1 MSATTHP
8 VGDLRGAAPDP
19 HIVELGKLMLARAP
33 RLGKAMADL
42 LCREIDA
49 YRDGTVVTKEQVA
62 ESCVANV
69 TFIFHSLA
77 GDADVD
83 VSPAEHTG
91 TARALAG
98 VPLPA
103 VMTAYRIGF
112 RFVWEQTLAAARA
125 AAIPTDSILDATAR
139 VFLAQD
145 TFTQAMSTT
154 YRQQLTAQILEQEE
168 ERSALVEALLSRRIT
183 DTQSLWEAADLLRLS
198 TSGPYVVVAA
208 ELPAIGKVG
217 LPGIEN
223 KLSVRD
229 IRSAWRLLPD
239 LQVGIVHL
247 SGYATPAAL
256 GKLVEVLRQAATARV
271 GISPPFHELAETS
284 DALRFARLAVAGK
297 PSGESL
303 IAVFDDTPL
312 AVAAVSA
319 PEVMAK
325 IRSSVLGPLDELP
338 AEERTILLDTFRA
351 WVGAGGSANDTA
363 AKVFC
368 HPNTVRHRLHRIE
381 ELTGRA
387 LSRPKDTAELCLAFE
402 VEQRLP

>member
-1 MSATTHP
+1 MSAPPYPAGSRH
-8 VGDLRGAAPDP
+8 GATPDP
-19 HIVELGKLMLARAP
+19 HVTNLGKLMLARAP
-33 RLGKAMADL
+33 GLGKAMADL

-49 YRDGTVVTKEQVA
+49 YRDGTVVTTEQVA
-62 ESCVANV
+62 ESCVANM
-69 TFIFHSLA
+69 TFIFDSLA

-112 RFVWEQTLAAARA
+112 RFMWEETLTTARA

-145 TFTQAMSTT
+145 TFTQAMAGA
-154 YRQQLTAQILEQEE
+154 YRQQLTTQILEREE
-168 ERSALVEALLSRRIT
+168 ERSALVEALLAHRIT
-183 DTQSLWEAADLLRLS
+183 DSQSLWEAADLLRLP

-208 ELPAIGKVG
+208 ELPAIGKLG
-217 LPGIEN
+217 LPKIEN

-247 SGYATPAAL
+247 RGPATSETL
-256 GKLVEVLRQAATARV
+256 GTVIEVLRDAATARV
-271 GISPPFHELAETS
+271 GISPPFHELSDTS
-284 DALRFARLAVAGK
+284 DALRFARLALAGK
-297 PSGESL
+297 PSPDSL
-303 IAVFDDTPL
+303 VTFFDDAPL
-312 AVAAVSA
+312 AVTAVSA
-319 PEVMAK
+319 PEVMTK
-325 IRSSVLGPLDELP
+325 IRASVLGQLKELP
-338 AEERTILLDTFRA
+338 AEEGTVLLDTFQA
-351 WVGAGGSANDTA
+351 WLEAGGSANDTA
-363 AKVFC
+363 AKIFC

-381 ELTGRA
+381 ELTDRS
-387 LSRPKDTAELCLAFE
+387 LSRPRDIAELCLAFE
-402 VEQRLP
+402 VERRLP